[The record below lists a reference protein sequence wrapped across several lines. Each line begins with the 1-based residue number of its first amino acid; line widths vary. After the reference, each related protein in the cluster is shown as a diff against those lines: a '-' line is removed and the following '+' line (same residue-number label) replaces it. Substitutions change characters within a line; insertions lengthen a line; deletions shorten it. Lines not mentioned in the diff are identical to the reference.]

1 MHIKLYGRPLST
13 ATRRAALVLV
23 EKGVPFE
30 LVSVDTL
37 KKEQKAPA
45 YLERHPF
52 GQIPL
57 LVTLSVEYFLER
69 KLNESPG

>member
-1 MHIKLYGRPLST
+1 MHIRLYGRPLST
-13 ATRRAALVLV
+13 ATRRAAMVLV

-30 LVSVDTL
+30 LVSIDTL
-37 KKEQKAPA
+37 KKEQKTPE

-57 LVTLSVEYFLER
+57 LVLFQETLFNRNLSG
-69 KLNESPG
+69 N